1 MAAFPMVPLY
11 SVTSVNKE
19 SLPDQTPPDN
29 PISYIDISDVELG
42 RFLSSG
48 REMTFAEAPSRARRK
63 ASEGDILVS
72 TVRTYLKAITPV
84 DSTHSSCVFSTGFA
98 VISPLQSAVISRYL
112 NHVLVSSRFIDE
124 VITHSNGVSY
134 PAINTSDLMQIRIPL
149 PDLDTQRRIADYL
162 DKETAQID
170 TLVAELDGYVELLE
184 KRKKELVKSKFPV
197 PLSTD
202 PLSEFSNSWTKM
214 PIWQIFKRSKVLGF
228 TDLPMVSVFREKGIV
243 YKDEHENLNRTA
255 QDKSIYQ
262 LVDTGWLVINRMK
275 AWQGS
280 VGVSKIRGIT
290 SGHYICFEPIDVDS
304 LNVDFLNFQVR
315 SPQFKDWFAQYSRGV
330 RPGQFEIDNDWLNS
344 LTFYLPSQEE
354 QAMIVA
360 EIETETAQTDTLI
373 KECRELKEIL
383 LKRRQVLITDVVTG
397 KVEV

>member
-162 DKETAQID
+162 DKETSEID
-170 TLVAELDGYVELLE
+170 TLVKELDEYVELLE
-184 KRKKELVKSKFPV
+184 KRN
-197 PLSTD
+197 T
-202 PLSEFSNSWTKM
+202 
-214 PIWQIFKRSKVLGF
+214 
-228 TDLPMVSVFREKGIV
+228 
-243 YKDEHENLNRTA
+243 
-255 QDKSIYQ
+255 Q
-262 LVDTGWLVINRMK
+262 LVDHYISGEPVSLSLLSTYFDCVHTTPEPDEYGEFESVRTSSIRSGK
-275 AWQGS
+275 FVQGQ
-280 VGVSKIRGIT
+280 GIT
-290 SGHYICFEPIDVDS
+290 VSEETYKTRNRDI
-304 LNVDFLNFQVR
+304 
-315 SPQFKDWFAQYSRGV
+315 SPEAGDLFFTREAPAGESCLVPESNTYCAGQRV
-330 RPGQFEIDNDWLNS
+330 VTIRPNREKILPSYLLWALNS
-344 LTFYLPSQEE
+344 SIAQDFFRLRSTGSTVGNIKMDTIGQVKIPVPEISE
-354 QAMIVA
+354 QRKIVK
-360 EIETETAQTDTLI
+360 EIEKHLGRTDALI